1 MTRPIILT
9 RLIFFLV
16 TSVVIAQ
23 KEDLRNEILK
33 ITQSKNADVGISI
46 AGLEDHDTLS
56 FNGKKHYPMQS
67 VYKFHLAMAVL
78 HEVDRGKLS
87 LNQKIKIGKNELTPD
102 TWSPIRENFPNGTT
116 LSLAEILKYTVS
128 QSDNTGCD
136 ILFTLLGGTKTVNN
150 YFQINQ
156 IKDIS
161 IVATEAEMHKDW
173 EVQFSNWTTPCETSN
188 LLKAFYERK
197 LLSAENN
204 NFLWK
209 IMSES
214 STGQNRI
221 KGQLPKGTIVAH
233 KTGSSGTNEK
243 GITAAVNN
251 IGIVTLPNGKHF
263 SISVFVSNSSEN
275 METNEKIIADI
286 SKLAWDYFVKKMD

>member
-1 MTRPIILT
+1 MKNTLFFT
-9 RLIFFLV
+9 RLIFFLF
-16 TSVVIAQ
+16 TSVVVAQ
-23 KEDLRNEILK
+23 KEKLRNEILK
-33 ITQSKNADVGISI
+33 ITQSKNADMGISI
-46 AGLEDHDTLS
+46 AGIEDLDTLS
-56 FNGKKHYPMQS
+56 VNGQKHYPMQS
-67 VYKFHLAMAVL
+67 VYKFHLALAVL
-78 HEVDRGKLS
+78 HEVDQGKLS
-87 LNQKIKIGKNELTPD
+87 LDQKIKIGKNELAPD
-102 TWSPIRENFPNGTT
+102 TWSPIREKFPNGTT
-116 LSLAEILKYTVS
+116 LTLAEILKYTVS

-136 ILFTLLGGTKTVNN
+136 ILFTLVGGTKTVND
-150 YFQINQ
+150 YFQINRF
-156 IKDIS
+156 KDIS

-204 NFLWK
+204 DFLWK
-209 IMSES
+209 IMSET

-221 KGQLPKGTIVAH
+221 KGQLPEGTIVAH

-286 SKLAWDYFVKKMD
+286 TKLAWDYFKNK

>member
-1 MTRPIILT
+1 MFFT
-9 RLIFFLV
+9 RLIFFLF
-16 TSVVIAQ
+16 TSVVVAQ
-23 KEDLRNEILK
+23 KEKLRNEILK
-33 ITQSKNADVGISI
+33 IRQSKNADMGISI
-46 AGLEDHDTLS
+46 AGIEDLDTLS
-56 FNGKKHYPMQS
+56 VNGQKHYPMQS
-67 VYKFHLAMAVL
+67 VYKFHLALAVL
-78 HEVDRGKLS
+78 HEVDQGKLS
-87 LNQKIKIGKNELTPD
+87 LDQKIKIGKNELAPD
-102 TWSPIRENFPNGTT
+102 TWSPIREKFPNGTT
-116 LSLAEILKYTVS
+116 LTLAEILKYTVS

-136 ILFTLLGGTKTVNN
+136 ILFTLVGGTKTVND
-150 YFQINQ
+150 YFQINRF
-156 IKDIS
+156 KDIS

-204 NFLWK
+204 DFLWK
-209 IMSES
+209 IMSET

-221 KGQLPKGTIVAH
+221 KGQLPEGTIVAH

-286 SKLAWDYFVKKMD
+286 TKLAWDYFKNK

>member
-1 MTRPIILT
+1 MLFT
-9 RLIFFLV
+9 RLIFFLCA
-16 TSVVIAQ
+16 SVVVAQ
-23 KEDLRNEILK
+23 KEKLRNEIFK

-46 AGLEDHDTLS
+46 VGLEDHDTLS
-56 FNGKKHYPMQS
+56 VNGQKHYPMQS
-67 VYKFHLAMAVL
+67 VYKFHLALAVL
-78 HEVDRGKLS
+78 HEVDQGKLS
-87 LNQKIKIGKNELTPD
+87 LDQKIKIGKNELAPD
-102 TWSPIRENFPNGTT
+102 TWSPIREKFPNGTT
-116 LSLAEILKYTVS
+116 LTLAEILKYTVS

-136 ILFTLLGGTKTVNN
+136 ILFTLVGGTKTVND
-150 YFQINQ
+150 YFQINRF
-156 IKDIS
+156 KDIS

-188 LLKAFYERK
+188 LLKAFYESK

-204 NFLWK
+204 DFLWK
-209 IMSES
+209 IMSET

-221 KGQLPKGTIVAH
+221 KGQLPEGTIVAH
-233 KTGSSGTNEK
+233 RTGSSGTNEK

-286 SKLAWDYFVKKMD
+286 TKLAWDYFKNK

>member
-1 MTRPIILT
+1 MFFT
-9 RLIFFLV
+9 RLIFFLF
-16 TSVVIAQ
+16 TSVVVAQ
-23 KEDLRNEILK
+23 KEKLRNEILK
-33 ITQSKNADVGISI
+33 ITQSKNADMGISI
-46 AGLEDHDTLS
+46 AGIEDLDTLS
-56 FNGKKHYPMQS
+56 VNGQKHYPMQS
-67 VYKFHLAMAVL
+67 VYKFHLALAVL
-78 HEVDRGKLS
+78 HEVDQGKLS
-87 LNQKIKIGKNELTPD
+87 LDQKIKIGKNELAPD
-102 TWSPIRENFPNGTT
+102 TWSPIREKFPNGTT
-116 LSLAEILKYTVS
+116 LTLAEILKYTVS

-136 ILFTLLGGTKTVNN
+136 ILFTLVGGTKTVND
-150 YFQINQ
+150 YFQINRF
-156 IKDIS
+156 KDIS

-204 NFLWK
+204 DFLWK
-209 IMSES
+209 IMSET

-221 KGQLPKGTIVAH
+221 KGQLPEGTIVAH

-286 SKLAWDYFVKKMD
+286 TKLAWDYFKNK